1 MMFNSVNQYCLNS
14 IVALS
19 EVCPVSADE
28 DILDEHGN
36 KLWARGLRISRDLQ
50 ERLLRRKLARP
61 IETTLTA
68 EGAITFVDV
77 IRDCR
82 HLIAEQTLLAK
93 VAGGHSAQ
101 ALIDDLRTVPIPGP
115 LRLLLTAVRDQYPEG
130 YRHMLSCVAV
140 SAGIAARTDLP
151 DHEAKLLLI
160 AALLHDLGEMYINPD
175 YVRNSDQLNCAEW
188 KHVASHPRVGQ
199 MLIQEMTS
207 LPPSVGIC
215 ILQHHQRLDGSGYPH
230 YDTHMPQHPLG
241 ALLATADAASA
252 IIMRS
257 GPGAVSR
264 VELALK
270 IVPEE
275 FDRQFVSALLHAF
288 GDDEETVACD
298 ELDCQCAERAAA
310 ISARLGKAM
319 DIGEAHWTKNRG
331 RCGGELVGSVLGVLH
346 NIEKSVRA
354 TGILELEPLGDLEQN
369 QELLN
374 EIRLVI
380 MELEWRMRNLAR
392 NLYIRA
398 EAKGDRELHELWP
411 LIRVLDDTVPWD
423 PTSPDADWS
432 SAH

>member
-1 MMFNSVNQYCLNS
+1 MMFDYVNQYCLNS

-19 EVCPVSADE
+19 EVCAISADD

-36 KLWARGLRISRDLQ
+36 KLWARGMRVSRDLQ
-50 ERLLRRKLARP
+50 ERLLRRRLARP

-82 HLIAEQTLLAK
+82 QLVSEERLLAK
-93 VAGGHSAQ
+93 VAGRHSAL
-101 ALIDDLRTVPIPGP
+101 ALIDDLRSVPIPGP
-115 LRLLLTAVRDQYPEG
+115 LRLLLTAVRDQHPEG
-130 YRHMLSCVAV
+130 YRHMLSCLAV
-140 SAGIAARTDLP
+140 SAGIAVQTDLP
-151 DHEAKLLLI
+151 DHDVKLLLI

-175 YVRNSDQLNCAEW
+175 YVRNAHCLNCADW

-207 LPPSVGIC
+207 LPPAVGLC

-257 GPGAVSR
+257 GPGAISR
-264 VELALK
+264 IGLALK

-288 GDDEETVACD
+288 GEDEEMVVCD
-298 ELDCQCAERAAA
+298 ESDCRCADRAAA

-319 DIGEAHWTKNRG
+319 DIGEALWIESRG

-346 NIEKSVRA
+346 HIERSVRA
-354 TGILELEPLGDLEQN
+354 TGILALETLGDLEQDP
-369 QELLN
+369 ELLN
-374 EIRLVI
+374 EVRLVV
-380 MELEWRMRNLAR
+380 MELEWRLRNLAR

-398 EAKGDRELHELWP
+398 EAKGESVLQDLWH
-411 LIRVLDDTVPWD
+411 LIQALDDTVPSE
-423 PTSPDADWS
+423 PPSPDADWS

>member
-1 MMFNSVNQYCLNS
+1 MFNFVNQHCLNS

-19 EVCPVSADE
+19 DVCEISAAD

-36 KLWARGLRISRDLQ
+36 KLLARGRRISRDLQ

-68 EGAITFVDV
+68 EGTITFVDV
-77 IRDCR
+77 IRDCKQIVAEE
-82 HLIAEQTLLAK
+82 HLLEK
-93 VAGGHSAQ
+93 VAGRHSAL
-101 ALIDDLRTVPIPGP
+101 ALIDDLRSVPIPGP
-115 LRLLLTAVRDQYPEG
+115 LRLLLTAVRDQYPES
-130 YRHMLSCVAV
+130 YRHMLSCLAV
-140 SAGIAARTDLP
+140 SAGVAVKTDLP

-175 YVRNSDQLNCAEW
+175 YVRNAHRLNCAEW

-207 LPPSVGIC
+207 LPPAVGIC

-241 ALLATADAASA
+241 ALLATADTASG

-257 GPGAVSR
+257 GPGAISR
-264 VELALK
+264 VGLALK

-275 FDRQFVSALLHAF
+275 FDRQFVSALLSTF
-288 GDDEETVACD
+288 GDDNEMVVCD
-298 ELDCQCAERAAA
+298 ELDCRCGDRAAA
-310 ISARLGKAM
+310 ISTRLGKAM
-319 DIGEAHWTKNRG
+319 DISEALWIEGRG
-331 RCGGELVGSVLGVLH
+331 RCGGELAGSVLDVLH

-354 TGILELEPLGDLEQN
+354 TGILGLESLGDLEQ
-369 QELLN
+369 ESALLN
-374 EIRLVI
+374 EIRLVV
-380 MELEWRMRNLAR
+380 MELEWRLRNLAR

-398 EAKGDRELHELWP
+398 EAKGEMVLRELWH
-411 LIRVLDDTVPWD
+411 LIHVLDDTVPND
-423 PTSPDADWS
+423 PPSPDADWS